1 MDNVSIVCNGT
12 RVIGLGNIG
21 TEGAIPVMEG
31 KSYFVQ
37 NTWWYKRTSIMYS
50 QDIESNNSSC
60 RSIQPIFGG
69 LNIEDIQSSSQ
80 VLETI

>member
-31 KSYFVQ
+31 KSYLF
-37 NTWWYKRTSIMYS
+37 RTLDGINALPLC
-50 QDIESNNSSC
+50 IA
-60 RSIQPIFGG
+60 RI
-69 LNIEDIQSSSQ
+69 
-80 VLETI
+80 

>member
-21 TEGAIPVMEG
+21 TEGDIPVMEA

-50 QDIESNNSSC
+50 QDIEAIIRVAC
-60 RSIQPIFGG
+60 
-69 LNIEDIQSSSQ
+69 QSSQ
-80 VLETI
+80 FLGD

>member
-37 NTWWYKRTSIMYS
+37 NIWWYKRASIMYS
-50 QDIESNNSSC
+50 QDIEAII
-60 RSIQPIFGG
+60 RGVG
-69 LNIEDIQSSSQ
+69 QSSQ
-80 VLETI
+80 FLGD

>member
-37 NTWWYKRTSIMYS
+37 SIWRYKRTSVIYS
-50 QDIESNNSSC
+50 QDIKAIIRFVS
-60 RSIQPIFGG
+60 
-69 LNIEDIQSSSQ
+69 QSSQ
-80 VLETI
+80 FLGD